1 MDELNTYTA
10 FAGTQLMACG
20 ELEAILTAVKPR
32 VDSGD
37 GVLIFQD
44 QTGKQV
50 DFDFRGTMN
59 DVVARALATPARS
72 GPGRPKL
79 GVVSRE
85 ISLLPR
91 HWEWLEA
98 QPSGA
103 SAALR
108 RLVDEARR
116 RDSGEWRMRQ
126 TVEAVGRVMTALA
139 GNMAGFEEAYRALY
153 ARDLPR
159 LAEEARSWP
168 EDVRNYVLGRLNQTA
183 ES

>member
-1 MDELNTYTA
+1 MDDLITYTA
-10 FAGTQLMACG
+10 FRGGQLLASG
-20 ELEAILTAVKPR
+20 ALESMLRSVKPH
-32 VDSGD
+32 VDSGA
-37 GVLIFQD
+37 GILIFQD
-44 QTGKQV
+44 QTGRQV
-50 DFDFRGTMN
+50 DFDFRGSVEE
-59 DVVARALATPARS
+59 VVARAAGTPTRT

-108 RLVDEARR
+108 RLVDEARK
-116 RDSGEWRMRQ
+116 RDGAEWQQRQ
-126 TVEAVGRVMTALA
+126 TVDAVGRVMMVLA

-153 ARDLPR
+153 ARDFAR
-159 LAEEARSWP
+159 LAEESRYWP
-168 EDVRNYVLGRLNQTA
+168 DDVRRYLLNRLSQTTDN
-183 ES
+183 